1 MLASVL
7 QAASSELRKTKA
19 SEAFVHLVSIPI
31 RLYFIITSRGF
42 TREDVC
48 LGSQAKSKNAE
59 PHPAFTP
66 RRRGAKKPRTG
77 LRHRPEKRRQGAT
90 PARRSK
96 SVASAPNP
104 RAKAIAHTYYTG
116 STRRHAK
123 RLPHKRRRLPP
134 DVLRATRGA
143 PLRPQRHGTVQHDG
157 RRGPG
162 RTV

>member
-7 QAASSELRKTKA
+7 QAASSELLKTKA
-19 SEAFVHLVSIPI
+19 SEAFVHLVSSRGPI

-77 LRHRPEKRRQGAT
+77 LRRRPEKRRQGAT

-104 RAKAIAHTYYTG
+104 RTEAIAHTYFTG
-116 STRRHAK
+116 S
-123 RLPHKRRRLPP
+123 P
-134 DVLRATRGA
+134 DSW
-143 PLRPQRHGTVQHDG
+143 
-157 RRGPG
+157 
-162 RTV
+162 